1 MGLTGPTCAPA
12 QAPLP
17 AAAPAPWGCPRLA
30 WGTGR
35 WQQPRVN
42 RPQPPHPPRLAAAQ
56 RAAGAGGARSHRTAR
71 PGPGPDPHPRHIS
84 PRERLQVSQQCP
96 LAKGPGAR
104 AGCSPG
110 PGVQHGHGRR
120 AQQQGRSECKRRW
133 TVVARLEAANTLSHA
148 ACCQMVEA
156 VLGLLILACS
166 SVSYGSVGGYTGIP
180 DLGSIYYY
188 QYGGAYSGFS
198 RPDGERAR
206 QLDAQFHRMK
216 LPIARASMA
225 VGGALMA
232 LALLLVLLGALRLPW
247 RCPAWLL
254 LECVLDVLL
263 ALGLLPALYFYFHQL
278 QAVYASPLCQEREQL
293 YQSKGY
299 QGFSCSLH
307 GADIAAGLFGC
318 AAALV
323 LALSAGL
330 AVRGFRTVRRLQEKP
345 AHAYEL

>member
-1 MGLTGPTCAPA
+1 MHKSPPAVGPGEMLGTRPSGRTAHATKDLSSTPIRRGQPASAPSPAPPPGTGASWEPRSPPGLGWAASAGRQSGTALMQPVFAAHRAKRGPGLPDAPG
-12 QAPLP
+12 
-17 AAAPAPWGCPRLA
+17 AAPSQASTDGPWWPGWR
-30 WGTGR
+30 R
-35 WQQPRVN
+35 EE
-42 RPQPPHPPRLAAAQ
+42 PP
-56 RAAGAGGARSHRTAR
+56 G
-71 PGPGPDPHPRHIS
+71 
-84 PRERLQVSQQCP
+84 
-96 LAKGPGAR
+96 
-104 AGCSPG
+104 
-110 PGVQHGHGRR
+110 
-120 AQQQGRSECKRRW
+120 
-133 TVVARLEAANTLSHA
+133 ANTLSRA
-148 ACCQMVEA
+148 ACCQMLEA

-198 RPDGERAR
+198 GPDGERAR

-254 LECVLDVLL
+254 LECALDMLL

-318 AAALV
+318 LAALV

-330 AVRGFRTVRRLQEKP
+330 AVRGFRTVCRLQEKP
-345 AHAYEL
+345 ARAYEL

>member
-1 MGLTGPTCAPA
+1 MDRGG
-12 QAPLP
+12 Q
-17 AAAPAPWGCPRLA
+17 
-30 WGTGR
+30 
-35 WQQPRVN
+35 
-42 RPQPPHPPRLAAAQ
+42 
-56 RAAGAGGARSHRTAR
+56 AGGGNSLGVLT
-71 PGPGPDPHPRHIS
+71 PS
-84 PRERLQVSQQCP
+84 P
-96 LAKGPGAR
+96 
-104 AGCSPG
+104 
-110 PGVQHGHGRR
+110 
-120 AQQQGRSECKRRW
+120 
-133 TVVARLEAANTLSHA
+133 HA

-156 VLGLLILACS
+156 LLGLLILVCS
-166 SVSYGSVGGYTGIP
+166 SVSYGSAGGYTGIP

-188 QYGGAYSGFS
+188 QYGGAFSGFS
-198 RPDGERAR
+198 GPDGVRAR
-206 QLDAQFHRMK
+206 ELDAQFHRMK

-232 LALLLVLLGALRLPW
+232 LTLLLVLLGALRLPW

-278 QAVYASPLCQEREQL
+278 QTVYASPLCKEREQL

-318 AAALV
+318 VAALV
-323 LALSAGL
+323 FALSAGL

>member
-1 MGLTGPTCAPA
+1 MS
-12 QAPLP
+12 
-17 AAAPAPWGCPRLA
+17 RLQGEVTA
-30 WGTGR
+30 RCW
-35 WQQPRVN
+35 
-42 RPQPPHPPRLAAAQ
+42 AQ
-56 RAAGAGGARSHRTAR
+56 RWGGGLHF
-71 PGPGPDPHPRHIS
+71 
-84 PRERLQVSQQCP
+84 V
-96 LAKGPGAR
+96 
-104 AGCSPG
+104 SPG
-110 PGVQHGHGRR
+110 PELPCWEVGAWARSGVSPAELNPLSWAGTN
-120 AQQQGRSECKRRW
+120 ALSECK
-133 TVVARLEAANTLSHA
+133 NTSLQPRTALPRGSPGRAPTWAELPQASSAFTGKRGTDRGGQAGGGNSPRVLTPSPRA
-148 ACCQMVEA
+148 ACCQMMEA
-156 VLGLLILACS
+156 LLGLLILVCS
-166 SVSYGSVGGYTGIP
+166 SVSYGSAGGYTGIP

-188 QYGGAYSGFS
+188 QYGGAFSGFS
-198 RPDGERAR
+198 GPDGVRAR
-206 QLDAQFHRMK
+206 ELDAQFHRMK

-232 LALLLVLLGALRLPW
+232 LTLLLVLLGALRLPW

-278 QAVYASPLCQEREQL
+278 QAVYASPLCKEREQL

-318 AAALV
+318 VAALV
-323 LALSAGL
+323 FALSAGL

>member
-1 MGLTGPTCAPA
+1 MPEFRGARGTAEAKPCLPGAFLAFGAVSRAAFLPLPRSLLAQAAASEQPRLPAPA
-12 QAPLP
+12 TLPLSWT
-17 AAAPAPWGCPRLA
+17 AG
-30 WGTGR
+30 
-35 WQQPRVN
+35 V
-42 RPQPPHPPRLAAAQ
+42 RLAAVPSPTGLEVS
-56 RAAGAGGARSHRTAR
+56 AA
-71 PGPGPDPHPRHIS
+71 PGS
-84 PRERLQVSQQCP
+84 PRQAAIWAELPWAWS
-96 LAKGPGAR
+96 AF
-104 AGCSPG
+104 AG
-110 PGVQHGHGRR
+110 
-120 AQQQGRSECKRRW
+120 KRRW